1 MTASPVATSS
11 TVLAVDA
18 LVVMERNSKK
28 SVTVLPVV
36 DDEVVVGMLRM
47 HDLVQA
53 GLA

>member
-1 MTASPVATSS
+1 
-11 TVLAVDA
+11 
-18 LVVMERNSKK
+18 
-28 SVTVLPVV
+28 VLPVV